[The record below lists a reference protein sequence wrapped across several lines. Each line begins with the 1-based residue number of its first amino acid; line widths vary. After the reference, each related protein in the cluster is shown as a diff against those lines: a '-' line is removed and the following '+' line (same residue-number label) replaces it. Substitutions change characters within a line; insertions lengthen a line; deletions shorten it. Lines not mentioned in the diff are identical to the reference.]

1 MVTTVCNIFINSDFK
16 FELFKQTFPRAYGVS
31 DNWLINIRGKYRED
45 VVKYIRENFSDSNK
59 NCIFFS
65 GLNDGNW
72 AKSTRKM
79 LESSKYDYVYVFL
92 EDHFL
97 LKPLEY
103 FKEVVRDMQDNGIDY
118 FQYSFFN
125 VGLHTNSIEKIYP
138 DFTNY
143 FCSFILG
150 PERLQEFRK
159 SHRYFFPYSLASVTS
174 KCYFLKLLELESKIL
189 IKVPLIFQEII
200 EKLFLHYPRN
210 RSFWF
215 VLNKLIT
222 KAGLRLTIYP
232 SATPFN
238 LEKSLFDFDPGLM
251 PIKVGVLK
259 EELFANWDDDNGVSD
274 SSLMKRGL
282 YPLSFVVNNV
292 DYQPSVVKK
301 YNQQKEKTLRFR
313 YYADKSRI
321 TAVPLK
327 YIAVESGS
335 LQIVSTLETVS
346 LNTGE
351 HVWVAAN
358 IPHVITVQE
367 DCQYNVYIQD

>member
-1 MVTTVCNIFINSDFK
+1 
-16 FELFKQTFPRAYGVS
+16 L
-31 DNWLINIRGKYRED
+31 
-45 VVKYIRENFSDSNK
+45 EN
-59 NCIFFS
+59 
-65 GLNDGNW
+65 
-72 AKSTRKM
+72 
-79 LESSKYDYVYVFL
+79 
-92 EDHFL
+92 
-97 LKPLEY
+97 
-103 FKEVVRDMQDNGIDY
+103 
-118 FQYSFFN
+118 
-125 VGLHTNSIEKIYP
+125 
-138 DFTNY
+138 
-143 FCSFILG
+143 
-150 PERLQEFRK
+150 
-159 SHRYFFPYSLASVTS
+159 
-174 KCYFLKLLELESKIL
+174 KIL

-200 EKLFLHYPRN
+200 EKVFLHYPRN